1 MHALLMP
8 RMPSAVVCPTNFTQ
22 FHFTLP
28 SKRRSVRLYVY
39 MQAYDRPNSAYM
51 LFYERADAL
60 EPVTMMDEIAASAPK
75 EAASLAA
82 GLPVSDVPRTSD
94 PAEVQTATG

>member
-1 MHALLMP
+1 
-8 RMPSAVVCPTNFTQ
+8 
-22 FHFTLP
+22 
-28 SKRRSVRLYVY
+28 
-39 MQAYDRPNSAYM
+39 M

-82 GLPVSDVPRTSD
+82 GVPISAVPQTTE
-94 PAEVQTATG
+94 PAEVQTALSEEVSLFCWSSP